1 MGLQL
6 SFLNRIKPQNR
17 QQIACMYLGIKGGS
31 VYLYYK
37 QLFKYTDQLNDL
49 LKRLCFIFFKT
60 IVLSPPLREEQL
72 FLICV
77 CVLDYVCMVVHVPVC
92 MVFMSMCVCASGG

>member
-1 MGLQL
+1 
-6 SFLNRIKPQNR
+6 
-17 QQIACMYLGIKGGS
+17 MYLGIKGGS

-49 LKRLCFIFFKT
+49 FKRLCFIFFKT

-77 CVLDYVCMVVHVPVC
+77 CVLDYVCMVVHVHVC
-92 MVFMSMCVCASGG
+92 MVCMFMCVYASGG